1 MYAAFARADPRVI
14 VQKKNRLYKF
24 IMSIYNVFTTFSTG
38 VLCKLNEVLKL
49 MYN

>member
-1 MYAAFARADPRVI
+1 MYVAFARTDPRVI
-14 VQKKNRLYKF
+14 VQKNRLYKF
-24 IMSIYNVFTTFSTG
+24 ITSIYNVFTTLSTG